1 MAEAELMKYL
11 GEDCNLTSVFS
22 DLSGRKEMRKTGRC
36 ALNKEVPPSSF
47 FFFFFTVEKSYV
59 YER

>member
-22 DLSGRKEMRKTGRC
+22 NISGGKEMRKTGCC
-36 ALNKEVPPSSF
+36 AINKVVPPSSF
-47 FFFFFTVEKSYV
+47 FFPYSEEILFL
-59 YER
+59 